1 MITLQEPNPSDR
13 LYRDEE
19 LEVRV
24 LTQADIQSLYL
35 AIRASH
41 REIGAWEGWC
51 TPDYGLEHSFAYLLT
66 SATHRRVGLDYDY
79 GLVERTS
86 GRVIGCVSINQINR
100 VHQFANLGYWV
111 HSDYTGR
118 GLAGRAALALA
129 RFGFA
134 ELGLFR
140 LEIVVGLGN
149 VRSRRVAEKL
159 GAQLDGVARWRLNY
173 RGEPCDA
180 WLFSLLPGDVAAPA

>member
-1 MITLQEPNPSDR
+1 MITMLETSPSDS
-13 LYRDEE
+13 LYRDDE

-24 LTQADIQSLYL
+24 LTQADVHSLFD
-35 AIRASH
+35 AVRVS
-41 REIGAWEGWC
+41 RTEIGEWEGWC
-51 TPDYGLEHSFAYLLT
+51 TSEYQLEHSFAYLLT
-66 SATHRRVGLDYDY
+66 SATNRRVGLDYDY
-79 GLVERTS
+79 GLIDRAS
-86 GRVIGCVSINQINR
+86 GKVVGCVSINQINR

-118 GLAGRAALALA
+118 GLAGRAARALA

-140 LEIVVGLGN
+140 LEIVVELGN
-149 VRSRRVAEKL
+149 SRSRRVAEKL
-159 GAQLDGVARWRLNY
+159 GARLEGVGRWRLNY

-180 WLFSLLPGDVAAPA
+180 WLFSLLPGDVADPA